1 MSPARPPAA
10 RARGLRQLPSKP
22 AGSRSCRTRS
32 DLRHRGRGH
41 PHCML
46 ARALRTFAGHDR
58 DAERRRE
65 RVARAGGIDHIGRR
79 RGDAPPAHYA
89 SGHAKLDRG
98 HGGETVHRDGHRVGL
113 GSGRKQ
119 DVGLDSRQL
128 RHHPHRPVVDQPC
141 HRRQVDRHATPAEAN
156 HLHRCARCG
165 RKGFAEQ
172 GVRGHV
178 DQVHAHEPL
187 GPQVVAAQPDARPAL
202 RRHGPLTAG
211 PDENGDGPGGLGGSH
226 RVHLHAAG
234 LQLRHQPPAR
244 VVVADASDKARSLAK
259 RGRPGTEVRSLTATA
274 DAYRRGRVVVGTKFT
289 MRRDRDVEHEITDC
303 GQQHLK
309 RIVAAFSDG
318 NLSRACSN
326 LWLTRVGTRTPA
338 GATTRASRKAATNRR
353 LQGESKPAPA
363 PLIKLSAVR
372 KLFGK
377 RVVIDKLHLTVAPG
391 ELVEVTGPSGAGK
404 TTLLRLLHG
413 QLRPTAGEV
422 WVEGR
427 ALHKWWRRDL
437 DRIRQDVSFLFQ
449 DQRLLG
455 RLTALENVVVALM
468 VNEPDTPYREI
479 QQRAA
484 GALDALGVGHRRD
497 AYPHQLSAGERQRV
511 AVARA
516 LVSRPRVLLADEPF
530 TAIDRDNAQVVA
542 RMLEEAAAHG
552 TAVVVAT
559 HRPSG
564 RAARVLRLPDSAV
577 TEGDDQL
584 APANGSRAAKLG
596 WRRLVEANGHSN
608 GHSPNGHSNGKAAL
622 NGHKNGSATAA
633 RPAVVPQWKQLGA
646 LLANSFRLVVLGGL
660 RSWRRDLRFNA
671 PAMQT
676 LAMVLLLGGLLALVG
691 ISLGRAAATAQG
703 QASTVRVY
711 LAENATD
718 GQISA
723 LREKFIAYAVTANSM
738 RAVAAARREEVI
750 TLRLLGARHW
760 MLRDP
765 FVIEGLMTG
774 AIAGLIAGALVAVA
788 YLLALRFAD
797 VTFVQLLPGVGLT
810 ATRFVV
816 AGVVIAGMVLGV
828 ATSIL
833 SFRRVRA

>member
-1 MSPARPPAA
+1 M
-10 RARGLRQLPSKP
+10 
-22 AGSRSCRTRS
+22 
-32 DLRHRGRGH
+32 
-41 PHCML
+41 
-46 ARALRTFAGHDR
+46 
-58 DAERRRE
+58 
-65 RVARAGGIDHIGRR
+65 
-79 RGDAPPAHYA
+79 
-89 SGHAKLDRG
+89 
-98 HGGETVHRDGHRVGL
+98 
-113 GSGRKQ
+113 
-119 DVGLDSRQL
+119 
-128 RHHPHRPVVDQPC
+128 
-141 HRRQVDRHATPAEAN
+141 
-156 HLHRCARCG
+156 
-165 RKGFAEQ
+165 
-172 GVRGHV
+172 
-178 DQVHAHEPL
+178 
-187 GPQVVAAQPDARPAL
+187 
-202 RRHGPLTAG
+202 
-211 PDENGDGPGGLGGSH
+211 
-226 RVHLHAAG
+226 
-234 LQLRHQPPAR
+234 
-244 VVVADASDKARSLAK
+244 
-259 RGRPGTEVRSLTATA
+259 
-274 DAYRRGRVVVGTKFT
+274 
-289 MRRDRDVEHEITDC
+289 
-303 GQQHLK
+303 
-309 RIVAAFSDG
+309 
-318 NLSRACSN
+318 
-326 LWLTRVGTRTPA
+326 PA
-338 GATTRASRKAATNRR
+338 GAATRASRKVATNRR
-353 LQGESKPAPA
+353 RPGESKPAQAPA
-363 PLIKLSAVR
+363 PLIRLSAVK

-377 RVVIDKLHLTVAPG
+377 RAVIDKLHLTVAPG

-437 DRIRQDVSFLFQ
+437 DRIRQDVSFVFQ

-455 RLTALENVVVALM
+455 RLTALENVVLALM
-468 VNEPDTPYREI
+468 VNEPETPHREI

-516 LVSRPRVLLADEPF
+516 LVRRPRVLLADEPF
-530 TAIDRDNAQVVA
+530 AAIDRDNAQAVA
-542 RMLEEAAAHG
+542 RMLEEAASHG
-552 TAVVVAT
+552 TAVVVAR
-559 HRPSG
+559 HQPSG
-564 RAARVLRLPDSAV
+564 RAARVLRLPDAVV

-633 RPAVVPQWKQLGA
+633 RPAVVPRWKQLGA
-646 LLANSFRLVVLGGL
+646 LLANSFRLVALGGL

-711 LAENATD
+711 LAENATED
-718 GQISA
+718 QISA
-723 LREKFIAYAVTANSM
+723 LREKFIADPRVASVRKVSAAEALREARDRPGLSSLAGLSDTNPFPASLDVHVKLVTEVSAVAQIANGDPAVDPAYPTSYDPDVYSRLRKIAIGVGLVGGVLLLLFAFIAYAVTANSM
-738 RAVAAARREEVI
+738 RAVVAARREEVI

-774 AIAGLIAGALVAVA
+774 AIAGLIAGALVAAA
-788 YLLALRFAD
+788 YLLAMRFAD

-810 ATRFVV
+810 AMRFVV
-816 AGVVIAGMVLGV
+816 AGVVIVGMVLGV

>member
-1 MSPARPPAA
+1 
-10 RARGLRQLPSKP
+10 
-22 AGSRSCRTRS
+22 
-32 DLRHRGRGH
+32 
-41 PHCML
+41 
-46 ARALRTFAGHDR
+46 
-58 DAERRRE
+58 
-65 RVARAGGIDHIGRR
+65 
-79 RGDAPPAHYA
+79 
-89 SGHAKLDRG
+89 
-98 HGGETVHRDGHRVGL
+98 
-113 GSGRKQ
+113 
-119 DVGLDSRQL
+119 
-128 RHHPHRPVVDQPC
+128 
-141 HRRQVDRHATPAEAN
+141 
-156 HLHRCARCG
+156 
-165 RKGFAEQ
+165 
-172 GVRGHV
+172 
-178 DQVHAHEPL
+178 
-187 GPQVVAAQPDARPAL
+187 
-202 RRHGPLTAG
+202 
-211 PDENGDGPGGLGGSH
+211 
-226 RVHLHAAG
+226 
-234 LQLRHQPPAR
+234 
-244 VVVADASDKARSLAK
+244 
-259 RGRPGTEVRSLTATA
+259 
-274 DAYRRGRVVVGTKFT
+274 
-289 MRRDRDVEHEITDC
+289 MRRNRDVEHEITDC

-437 DRIRQDVSFLFQ
+437 DRIRHDVSFLFQ
-449 DQRLLG
+449 EQRLLG
-455 RLTALENVVVALM
+455 RLTALENVVLALM

-479 QQRAA
+479 QQRAS

-564 RAARVLRLPDSAV
+564 RASRVVRLPDGV
-577 TEGDDQL
+577 VEEGNHRP

-596 WRRLVEANGHSN
+596 WRRLVESNGHAPN

-622 NGHKNGSATAA
+622 NGHKNGSASPA
-633 RPAVVPQWKQLGA
+633 RPAAVPRWKRYSA
-646 LLANSFRLVVLGGL
+646 LVENSFRLVVLGGL

-676 LAMVLLLGGLLALVG
+676 LAMVLLLCGLLALVG
-691 ISLGRAAATAQG
+691 ISLGRSAATAEV

-711 LAENATD
+711 LSENATD

-723 LREKFIAYAVTANSM
+723 LKDKFTADARVASVRQVSAAEAKQEASGRPGLSTLAGLSDSNPFPASLDVRVKLVTEVSAVAQIANGDPAVDPAYPTSYDPDVYGRLRSIAIGVGLVGGVLLLLFAFIAYAVTANSM
-738 RAVAAARREEVI
+738 RAVAAARREELT

-774 AIAGLIAGALVAVA
+774 AVAGLVAGALVAVA
-788 YLLALRFAD
+788 YLLAMRFAD
-797 VTFVQLLPGVGLT
+797 ATYVQLLPGVGLT
-810 ATRFVV
+810 ATRFVI
-816 AGVVIAGMVLGV
+816 AGVVIAGMVLGI
-828 ATSIL
+828 ATAVL

>member
-1 MSPARPPAA
+1 
-10 RARGLRQLPSKP
+10 
-22 AGSRSCRTRS
+22 
-32 DLRHRGRGH
+32 
-41 PHCML
+41 
-46 ARALRTFAGHDR
+46 
-58 DAERRRE
+58 
-65 RVARAGGIDHIGRR
+65 
-79 RGDAPPAHYA
+79 
-89 SGHAKLDRG
+89 
-98 HGGETVHRDGHRVGL
+98 
-113 GSGRKQ
+113 
-119 DVGLDSRQL
+119 
-128 RHHPHRPVVDQPC
+128 
-141 HRRQVDRHATPAEAN
+141 
-156 HLHRCARCG
+156 
-165 RKGFAEQ
+165 
-172 GVRGHV
+172 
-178 DQVHAHEPL
+178 
-187 GPQVVAAQPDARPAL
+187 
-202 RRHGPLTAG
+202 
-211 PDENGDGPGGLGGSH
+211 
-226 RVHLHAAG
+226 
-234 LQLRHQPPAR
+234 
-244 VVVADASDKARSLAK
+244 
-259 RGRPGTEVRSLTATA
+259 
-274 DAYRRGRVVVGTKFT
+274 
-289 MRRDRDVEHEITDC
+289 MRRNRDVEHEVTDC

-437 DRIRQDVSFLFQ
+437 DRIRHDVSFLFQ
-449 DQRLLG
+449 EQRLLG
-455 RLTALENVVVALM
+455 RLTALENVVLALM

-479 QQRAA
+479 QQRAS

-564 RAARVLRLPDSAV
+564 RASRVVRLPDGV
-577 TEGDDQL
+577 VEEGNHRP

-596 WRRLVEANGHSN
+596 WRRLVESNGHSNGQSNGQSNGHSN
-608 GHSPNGHSNGKAAL
+608 GHFNGKARA
-622 NGHKNGSATAA
+622 NGHKNGSASPA
-633 RPAVVPQWKQLGA
+633 RPAAVPRWKRYSA
-646 LLANSFRLVVLGGL
+646 LVENSFRLVVLGGL

-676 LAMVLLLGGLLALVG
+676 LAMVLLLCGLLALVG
-691 ISLGRAAATAQG
+691 ISLGRSAATAEV

-711 LAENATD
+711 LSENATD

-723 LREKFIAYAVTANSM
+723 LKDKFTADARVASVRQVSAAEAKQEASGRPGLSTLAGLSDSNPFPASLDVRVKLVTEVSAVAQIANGDPAVDPAYPTSYDPDVYGRLRSIAIGVGLVGGVLLLLFAFIAYAVTANSM
-738 RAVAAARREEVI
+738 RAVAAARREELT

-774 AIAGLIAGALVAVA
+774 AVAGLVAGALVAVA
-788 YLLALRFAD
+788 YLLAMRFAD
-797 VTFVQLLPGVGLT
+797 ATYVQLLPGVGLT
-810 ATRFVV
+810 ATRFVI
-816 AGVVIAGMVLGV
+816 AGVVIAGMVLGI
-828 ATSIL
+828 ATAVL